1 MWIMGSG
8 LMDCELLYPHAE
20 YQEQAPGSPFL
31 ACQLHFLKQWPPP
44 HLQWKLNFLTGDNSG
59 KKKKKKTCW
68 DKLLKKN
75 IPHYNA
81 YHNSPWPW
89 AVQYF
94 PPLPL
99 HETVYHQIQ
108 SEMHHTCTR
117 DGNFLVNMI
126 IPLERKKE
134 KGCGV
139 GWSLLKS

>member
-44 HLQWKLNFLTGDNSG
+44 HLQWKINFLTGDNSG
-59 KKKKKKTCW
+59 KKKKKTCW

-108 SEMHHTCTR
+108 SEM
-117 DGNFLVNMI
+117 FI
-126 IPLERKKE
+126 KK
-134 KGCGV
+134 KTV
-139 GWSLLKS
+139 RNAPHMHQGWKFPRVYDYTPREGE